1 MNVYLVLQ
9 YNGEMYVD
17 SAWST
22 ADAAARR
29 VVDIERSR
37 KAFRAYDAQSL
48 RTLEISLDAG
58 GMTVQ
63 IQLPEPPPIPDHEAV
78 PEAVPDGAQ

>member
-9 YNGEMYVD
+9 CNGEMYVD

-29 VVDIERSR
+29 VSDIEHSR
-37 KAFRAYDAQSL
+37 KAFRAYEAQSL

-58 GMTVQ
+58 GMSVH
-63 IQLPEPPPIPDHEAV
+63 IQLPEPPEVMPEDV
-78 PEAVPDGAQ
+78 PMETP